1 MPLED
6 NVNDVLGKAM
16 RGLGLTE
23 QDLARRT
30 GLELSAIEAVLNGN
44 FEERVIRQLAPPLEL
59 NPEALVELGK
69 GIWYPRDEGEVAGL
83 ACFTTDYGNM
93 TVNAHLCWDLP
104 SGNGVCFDTGADAAG
119 MIRFA
124 AEREIRIQAVL
135 LTHTHPDHIADL
147 ERLTRI
153 TDAKAFVSKI
163 EAFEGA
169 ETFEIGRNF
178 RFGGLIISTRL
189 TSGHSHGGV
198 TYVVQG
204 LPRRVAVVGDALFA
218 GSMGGGMVSYPEAL
232 RNNCEHILTL
242 PDDTILCPGH
252 GPLTTVGEEKVHN
265 PFYANRWRANIA
277 RAAA

>member
-1 MPLED
+1 M
-6 NVNDVLGKAM
+6 V
-16 RGLGLTE
+16 
-23 QDLARRT
+23 
-30 GLELSAIEAVLNGN
+30 
-44 FEERVIRQLAPPLEL
+44 RQLAPRLEL
-59 NPEALVELGK
+59 NADALVTLGK
-69 GIWYPRDEGEVAGL
+69 RAWYPRDENDVPGL
-83 ACFTTDYGNM
+83 ACFTTDYGSM
-93 TVNAHLCWDLP
+93 TVNAYLCWDLP

-135 LTHTHPDHIADL
+135 LTHTHADHIADL

-153 TDAKAFVSKI
+153 TDAKAFVSKL

-178 RFGGLIISTRL
+178 RFGGLIVSTRL
-189 TSGHSHGGV
+189 TSGHSRGGV

-204 LPRRVAVVGDALFA
+204 LPRKVAVVGDALFA
-218 GSMGGGMVSYPEAL
+218 SSMGGGMVSYQAAL
-232 RNNCEHILTL
+232 RNNCEHVLTL